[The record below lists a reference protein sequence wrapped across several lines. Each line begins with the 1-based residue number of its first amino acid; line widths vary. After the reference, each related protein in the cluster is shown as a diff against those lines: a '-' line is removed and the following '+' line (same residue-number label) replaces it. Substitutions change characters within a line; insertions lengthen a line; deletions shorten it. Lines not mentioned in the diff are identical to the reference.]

1 MKIAICLRTWGEKGG
16 IGGYTRNLLNELI
29 PLGVDHQF
37 ILLYQDDS
45 HVGQFGQYGNVRE
58 IYVPA
63 RTRGIWDQVAAP
75 YHAMKEGADVIF
87 HTKFSVPLF
96 TRRKTVMVLHGSERF
111 VYPQFSYR
119 SDILF
124 FRTIYPL
131 YLRRASAIISV
142 SENARQDVI
151 RFLNLNPE
159 KVKTIHLAA
168 SECFRKIDD
177 AAVLETVRTKY
188 HLPERFILN
197 VGLIYPGKNIP
208 NLLRALQQIRKHEDV
223 KLVIAGSGRRMYKK
237 ELAQVRELG
246 LEDAVLC
253 PGYVP
258 HDDLVAVYNL
268 AAVFAFP
275 SFYEGFGIPILEAM
289 ACGCPVVTS
298 KTGSGPEVAGEAGL
312 LVEPRHVKDISDGIL
327 EVLTNDALRQDLITK
342 GFQQAQHFSWEKTA
356 RATLQVLEEIV

>member
-1 MKIAICLRTWGEKGG
+1 
-16 IGGYTRNLLNELI
+16 
-29 PLGVDHQF
+29 
-37 ILLYQDDS
+37 
-45 HVGQFGQYGNVRE
+45 
-58 IYVPA
+58 
-63 RTRGIWDQVAAP
+63 
-75 YHAMKEGADVIF
+75 
-87 HTKFSVPLF
+87 
-96 TRRKTVMVLHGSERF
+96 MVLHGSERF

-188 HLPERFILN
+188 RLPERFILN